1 MIGFKKTSK
10 PPDLRS
16 PIRDPG
22 RRRSTTHELKL
33 GDEDLG
39 EEKVRRRSSS
49 PGTKLKDN
57 GERPPLSE
65 KKIAL
70 IARLGESERI
80 ETKLRLAES
89 QIQQLKSVLA

>member
-1 MIGFKKTSK
+1 M
-10 PPDLRS
+10 
-16 PIRDPG
+16 
-22 RRRSTTHELKL
+22 
-33 GDEDLG
+33 
-39 EEKVRRRSSS
+39 RRRSSS
-49 PGTKLKDN
+49 PGTKLKDR